1 MNNDHPPTSDRPLPE
16 ARVAGLLAEF
26 EGPEPLRR
34 AAERVCDLGYVH
46 WDVYSPYPVHGIERA
61 MGIRP
66 TVLPWLVLVFGVL
79 GCGAA
84 ILMQWWMN
92 AKDYP
97 LWISG
102 KPLWSLP
109 ANIPIAFELVILF
122 AAAAAFIG
130 VLGLNRLPQFWHPVF
145 SRRRFRRATTD
156 GFFLAIE
163 ARDPRFHE
171 VSTRELL
178 ESLGARSV
186 ETCVEP
192 AMRPA
197 LPGWMLWAGLIGVLG
212 ALLPPL
218 WIARARAVRSDR
230 PRIHLVQDMDFQP
243 RYVAQG
249 PGPRFSD
256 GRAMRPPVPGT
267 IPWSQPPVDALV
279 ETGLQDGK
287 PLDRFPLPVTRYLME
302 RGRERYNI
310 YCAVCHGISGDG
322 RGPVAIR
329 ALERAEPGWVVPRSL
344 HVEAVRQQPV
354 GQLFQTITRGLN
366 TMPAYATQL
375 APEDRWAVVLYILAL
390 QRSQN
395 ARLEDVPP
403 DKRAS
408 LAR

>member
-1 MNNDHPPTSDRPLPE
+1 MNNNQPASDLSSPGTRL
-16 ARVAGLLAEF
+16 AGFLAEF
-26 EGPEPLRR
+26 DGPEPLRQ
-34 AAERVCDLGYVH
+34 AAQRVRDLGYVH
-46 WDVYSPYPVHGIERA
+46 WDVYSPYPLHGIERA

-66 TVLPWLVLVFGVL
+66 TVLPWLVLVFGVA
-79 GCGAA
+79 GCAAA

-92 AKDYP
+92 ARDYP
-97 LWISG
+97 LLISG

-109 ANIPIAFELVILF
+109 ANIPIAFELIVLF
-122 AAAAAFIG
+122 AAAAAFLG

-145 SRRRFRRATTD
+145 SSPRFRRATTD
-156 GFFLAIE
+156 GFFLGIE

-171 VSTRELL
+171 ASTRELL

-186 ETCVEP
+186 EACFEP
-192 AMRPA
+192 AGRAP
-197 LPGWMLWAGLIGVLG
+197 LPGWLLWTALLAGLA

-218 WIARARAVRSDR
+218 WIARSRAIASGR
-230 PRIHLVQDMDFQP
+230 PRIHPIQDMDFQP

-249 PGPRFSD
+249 PGPLFAD

-267 IPWSQPPVDALV
+267 IPRNQPPPDPLV

-287 PLDRFPLPVTRYLME
+287 PIDRIPLPVTAALME

-310 YCAVCHGISGDG
+310 YCAVCHGVAGDG

-329 ALERAEPGWVVPRSL
+329 ALERAEPGWVAPRSL
-344 HVEAVRQQPV
+344 HVEAVRKQPA

-366 TMPAYATQL
+366 TMPSYAAQL
-375 APEDRWAVVLYILAL
+375 SAEDRWAVVLYVKAL
-390 QRSQN
+390 QRSQH

-403 DKRAS
+403 EKRAT
-408 LAR
+408 LER